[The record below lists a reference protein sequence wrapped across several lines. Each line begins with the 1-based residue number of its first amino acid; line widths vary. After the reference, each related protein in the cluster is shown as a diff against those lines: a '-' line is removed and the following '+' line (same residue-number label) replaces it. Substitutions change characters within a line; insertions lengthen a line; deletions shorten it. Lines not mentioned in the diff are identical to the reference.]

1 MAKFIKFRI
10 DNAEALTGGNGQ
22 RDVLLDVS
30 KIESIT
36 DGAAAGSVVI
46 TLSEYVGLASALVA
60 GADPVSGTAAAGTV
74 GGRVLTLSVG
84 TNVDS
89 SPVSGAVAIVAPVVP
104 SVYQNMPSQAV
115 NRALTANP
123 GGIVSTL
130 GSVVQQKQVPVAQ
143 TGLQGRQ
150 PITKPLV
157 MAQYTTCIFAV

>member
-123 GGIVSTL
+123 GGVSSQVQL
-130 GSVVQQKQVPVAQ
+130 GLDGTGVRGTDRQMYFVQAS
-143 TGLQGRQ
+143 
-150 PITKPLV
+150 
-157 MAQYTTCIFAV
+157 FASSNSI